1 MKAPFTPPPPPQ
13 YSNGPRAHGSLR
25 RLSSP
30 HPRKMQVGTR
40 RLLPGH
46 PLKINTEAMK
56 TIEQFTSK
64 QAAQRFSE
72 KIRQAAPVSCSGV
85 YVMNHRYAC
94 TVTGDFT
101 QEQLQQAKL

>member
-1 MKAPFTPPPPPQ
+1 
-13 YSNGPRAHGSLR
+13 
-25 RLSSP
+25 
-30 HPRKMQVGTR
+30 
-40 RLLPGH
+40 
-46 PLKINTEAMK
+46 MK

-85 YVMNHRYAC
+85 YSGVYVMNHRYAC